1 MLFDSLKRKNVQN
14 HWALPA
20 LVIIFLFVL
29 LRTAWLCD
37 DAYITLRVVDNFISG
52 YGPVWNISER
62 VQVYTHPLWFLL
74 LSSFVYFTG
83 ELYYTVL
90 FLSVIITTTAYLI
103 VIVKITPS
111 TRAGIFGGVLL
122 LLSHSFID
130 YATSGLENPLT
141 FLLLAL
147 FFLLYF
153 NQNFGKTQSFRLFA
167 MALLSAL
174 GMLNR
179 LDLALI
185 FIPPLLYSLLKVRRT
200 QTIIPAMIGFLP
212 LAAWFLFSIFYYGF
226 PFPNTAYAKLSTT
239 FSTIELTATGLYYFI
254 ETFVFDPVTIVL
266 VTLLIWTTVQKYSI
280 NEKRLLQAGLI
291 GISLYALYLIRIG
304 GDFMVGRMLTPIIF
318 TGTILVIRFQYKKI
332 QKFWLLLT
340 GIALATSLFATPL
353 TILSDENYKV
363 KISALDCVNLSKSL
377 AGDERCFYYR
387 TTGLWR
393 KWVGGQPAVNAVPWK
408 DMGNDLKQSDK
419 QVNVTETIGI
429 KGFFAGPEI
438 HIVDQ
443 LALADAFLARL
454 PPDPTQPKRVGHI
467 RRVIPAGY
475 IETLETGANKIENPD
490 LALYYE
496 KLALVIRGDLYEKQR
511 WIEIWNLNSGKYN
524 HLLQE

>member
-1 MLFDSLKRKNVQN
+1 MCWDFIKKEDTLKVVVFFG
-14 HWALPA
+14 LGF
-20 LVIIFLFVL
+20 VFIFTL

-37 DAYITLRVVDNFISG
+37 DAYITFRVIDNFVSG

-74 LSSFVYFTG
+74 LSGVVYLTG
-83 ELYYTVL
+83 EIYYTVL
-90 FLSVIITTTAYLI
+90 FVSIIITTTAYLI
-103 VIVKITPS
+103 VIIRIASS
-111 TRAGIFGGVLL
+111 TKVGIFAGVLL

-147 FFLLYF
+147 FFLLFF
-153 NQNFGKTQSFRLFA
+153 NQDFSKTQPLKLFA
-167 MALLSAL
+167 LVLLSAL

-185 FIPPLLYSLLKVRRT
+185 FIPPLLYSLLKVRRLR
-200 QTIIPAMIGFLP
+200 TIMLAMIGFLP

-239 FSTIELTATGLYYFI
+239 FSTIELVATGVYYFI

-266 VTLLIWTTVQKYSI
+266 GALLVWAASQKSTTD
-280 NEKRLLQAGLI
+280 EKRLLQAGLI

-304 GDFMVGRMLTPIIF
+304 GDFMVGRLLTPIIF
-318 TGTILVIRFQYKKI
+318 TGTILVIRFQYKNI
-332 QKFWLLLT
+332 QKFWLFFA
-340 GIALATSLFATPL
+340 GITLSASLFSTPL
-353 TILSDENYKV
+353 TIFSDENYKV
-363 KISALDCVNLSKSL
+363 HISALDCVNLSNSL

-393 KWVGGQPAVNAVPWK
+393 KWVDGQPAVNAVPWE
-408 DMGNDLKQSDK
+408 DIGNALKLSGK

-429 KGFFAGPEI
+429 MGFFAGPDI

-454 PPDPTQPKRVGHI
+454 PPDPEQPKRVGHV
-467 RRVIPAGY
+467 RRIIPDGY
-475 IETLETGANKIENPD
+475 VKTLETGTNKLEDPD

-496 KLALVIRGDLYEKQR
+496 KLTLVIRGELYEKQR

>member
-1 MLFDSLKRKNVQN
+1 MLFDFLKRKNVQKG
-14 HWALPA
+14 WVLLA
-20 LVIIFLFVL
+20 LVIVFLFVL

-37 DAYITLRVVDNFISG
+37 DAYITLRVVDNFVSG

-74 LSSFVYFTG
+74 LSSFVYITG
-83 ELYYTVL
+83 EIYYTVL
-90 FLSVIITTTAYLI
+90 FVSIIITTTAYLI
-103 VIVKITPS
+103 VIIKITPS
-111 TRAGIFGGVLL
+111 IRAGIFGGVLL

-147 FFLLYF
+147 FFWVYL
-153 NQNFGKTQSFRLFA
+153 NQDFGKTPLLRLFA

-185 FIPPLLYSLLKVRRT
+185 FIPPLLYSLLKVRRA
-200 QTIIPAMIGFLP
+200 QTVIPVMIGFLP

-239 FSTIELTATGLYYFI
+239 FSTIELIATGIYYFI

-266 VTLLIWTTVQKYSI
+266 GALLIWVAAQKSPKD
-280 NEKRLLQAGLI
+280 EKRLLQAGLI
-291 GISLYALYLIRIG
+291 GISLYAFYLIRIG

-318 TGTILVIRFQYKKI
+318 TGTILVIRFQYKKM
-332 QKFWLLLT
+332 QKFWLLFT
-340 GIALATSLFATPL
+340 GIALAISLLATPL

-363 KISALDCVNLSKSL
+363 NISALDCVNLSKSL

-393 KWVGGQPAVNAVPWK
+393 KWVGGQLAVNAVQWEN
-408 DMGNDLKQSDK
+408 MGNNLKQSGK
-419 QVNVTETIGI
+419 EISVTETIGI
-429 KGFFAGPEI
+429 MGFFAGPDV

-454 PPDPTQPKRVGHI
+454 PPDPEQPKRVGHI
-467 RRVIPAGY
+467 RRIIPAGY
-475 IETLETGANKIENPD
+475 IETLETGTNKIKNPR
-490 LALYYE
+490 LSLYYE
-496 KLALVIRGDLYEKQR
+496 KLTLIIRGDLFDRQR
-511 WIEIWNLNSGKYN
+511 WIEIWNLNSGKYD
-524 HLLQE
+524 HLLQD